1 MRKQNRIN
9 QIRTLM
15 MRDIVAHNKVHTIE
29 NLSQKSNEYLLANTH
44 PLYRKDYA
52 KMLEYVESKD

>member
-1 MRKQNRIN
+1 
-9 QIRTLM
+9 M